1 MLLSIGDAALFHLI
15 LAITNSLHLKKRRHI
30 QGHIAIKYWWCVQ
43 NPGILVLELVILG
56 TPGWLSQLRIRL
68 LILTQVMWDRAPC
81 RAPCWVWSLF
91 KILCPLSLYPLPLHK
106 MNWLFLVI
114 LVIIFHVAFIFVS
127 PAWPLPS
134 RAVKENVWLN
144 EITSFSTFFF
154 QRFTTYFYILT
165 MDKQKLK

>member
-15 LAITNSLHLKKRRHI
+15 LAITTSLHLRKRRHI

-56 TPGWLSQLRIRL
+56 TPGWLSQLSIRL

-114 LVIIFHVAFIFVS
+114 LVIIFHSTMAEGQGVEPGVRQ
-127 PAWPLPS
+127 LM
-134 RAVKENVWLN
+134 RNEVGLN
-144 EITSFSTFFF
+144 FHFRNKGVCVGKFHN
-154 QRFTTYFYILT
+154 
-165 MDKQKLK
+165 